1 MYMMG
6 VLCVYGLYVVCRYIY
21 AYVYSTFLP
30 LFLLCSII
38 ILTLLSHTDESD
50 SMTATR
56 QNALIDGISRS
67 TVIINFCNR
76 AYQENMKCMFELKE
90 ARTMTPPKPIITLAN
105 EADPLSY
112 STKLF
117 LDLTQIKTVPY
128 ADISG
133 ISTDLFDAED
143 VPSG

>member
-1 MYMMG
+1 MYTI
-6 VLCVYGLYVVCRYIY
+6 RE
-21 AYVYSTFLP
+21 YSMFP
-30 LFLLCSII
+30 LFLIQNLIFLLI
-38 ILTLLSHTDESD
+38 ILTLLSLPTLHPIYLTDESD

-67 TVIINFCNR
+67 TVVINFCNR

-117 LDLTQIKTVPY
+117 LDLTQIKTLPY

>member
-1 MYMMG
+1 M
-6 VLCVYGLYVVCRYIY
+6 LLYTGIVN
-21 AYVYSTFLP
+21 TFLEYHIPPYFP
-30 LFLLCSII
+30 LI
-38 ILTLLSHTDESD
+38 ILTLFSSPSTLQPYTDESD